1 MTKAKEL
8 PKSEPSIHTFAITG
22 TFASSTLKERI
33 YNKLKKLT
41 ESGEYEWKGTRSFS
55 QKRTGLRVNLK
66 PCDFGYSLT
75 VSRINLE
82 RISNGNSLLDK
93 IKFDPVSLSCYEIA
107 LERELRRM
115 AVPLNDGSILW
126 TMSRVDITQDFY
138 VKSDPSLYIRVLRY
152 NDPSY
157 GKHVVKPSH
166 YIKHNEKHSAKW
178 KLKQVFD
185 VTVYDKQAEL
195 KNVAKRHGNVLPQDI
210 DKAQNCLRYEVQMER
225 KFLRDVVEPRM
236 RYSKWLGG
244 WKYNWVT
251 DYFIKLRKLIPA
263 TMQEIAMEMFG
274 KYPWVSCKE
283 AEKRISVL
291 YRYGNI
297 GDEELKLMQ
306 DYFDYNNVKAE
317 DGRCPDRSKWNL
329 DSDEWKTIYQI
340 LDFAQVNRTVIP
352 EWILNEREKNKK
364 SILCQPLWKMV
375 QKIEDEPRCIFYEP
389 Q

>member
-33 YNKLKKLT
+33 YNKLKKLA

-317 DGRCPDRSKWNL
+317 DGRCPDRSKWNF
-329 DSDEWKTIYQI
+329 DSDEWETIYQI

-364 SILCQPLWKMV
+364 SI
-375 QKIEDEPRCIFYEP
+375 
-389 Q
+389 